1 MKFFKELKWNSIVS
15 SLIYIGL
22 GIILFFMPETS
33 LEVILNVI
41 GIGTI
46 IVGILSL
53 IRYFTYD
60 ARDSFYRNDFLFG
73 LIGIAIGALIFLRKD
88 IFASL
93 IPFILGIAILIS
105 GFVKLQDA
113 IDASRLGYKNSI
125 IYIILAVINIIAGV
139 VVILNPFTTAVMLFM
154 IIGISLIFSGI
165 SDIISTVYLSRKIKK
180 IYNQMNKN
188 IIEAEYK
195 EKDHD

>member
-1 MKFFKELKWNSIVS
+1 M
-15 SLIYIGL
+15 
-22 GIILFFMPETS
+22 
-33 LEVILNVI
+33 
-41 GIGTI
+41 
-46 IVGILSL
+46 

>member
-22 GIILFFMPETS
+22 GIILFFMPGTS

-46 IVGILSL
+46 MVGILSL

-88 IFASL
+88 IFGSL

-125 IYIILAVINIIAGV
+125 IYIILAVINIIAGI
-139 VVILNPFTTAVMLFM
+139 VVIFNPFTTAVMLFM
-154 IIGISLIFSGI
+154 IIGISLIYSGI

-188 IIEAEYK
+188 VVEAEYK